1 MNNNDFILERISETI
16 FSSGKLTVNI
26 YSLLN
31 DKGSSDG
38 KAYPAHVLNKY
49 TSTKYSN
56 GQVLGEFN
64 YGRNSLIL
72 GFSYIDRSSNP
83 MIRESVNFGEDYI
96 TSQDVANIVAY
107 EQHIIANFNS
117 IFVQGIN
124 NTYTIDQSNSPLFE
138 IKNSRGTSVNFTPVI
153 VNRISNGMT
162 VPSPGIR
169 VGIVTHSSYFEDI
182 TFSSFQY
189 LAGQLAL
196 YNSHERLAALKDTF
210 KLTALFL
217 GKYRVSEPRG
227 GGNYQNFG
235 QTRNSFG
242 GGTNN
247 SYYGGQF
254 SNGSNQGGP
263 WSPQGNPNQQPAA
276 NPWATNQQPMA
287 NPWAANQQPTNNP
300 APWNTDNQLNNSPFA
315 NGDEGVGSNPFAREE
330 EAPVASA
337 NPRFRRATN
346 PEPVGSLNIDK
357 TATVKTEKSSLE
369 ELAKEANEAPATNG
383 SGLNSSILVEIDKM
397 TKEDSVDLSD
407 LDAIYDSIK

>member
-16 FSSGKLTVNI
+16 FSSGKLTVNL

-31 DKGSSDG
+31 DKGSNDG

-72 GFSYIDRSSNP
+72 GFSYTDRSANP

-96 TSQDVANIVAY
+96 TSQDVANIVAF
-107 EQHIIANFNS
+107 EQHIIANFSS
-117 IFVQGIN
+117 IFVQGVN
-124 NTYTIDQSNSPLFE
+124 NTYTIDPSTSPHFE
-138 IKNSRGTSVNFTPVI
+138 IKNSRGTSVSFTPVV

-169 VGIVTHSSYFEDI
+169 VGVTASYFEDI

-210 KLTALFL
+210 KLTALIL

-254 SNGSNQGGP
+254 ANGSNQGGA
-263 WSPQGNPNQQPAA
+263 WNPQGNPNQQQAA
-276 NPWATNQQPMA
+276 NPWANNQQPA
-287 NPWAANQQPTNNP
+287 SNPT
-300 APWNTDNQLNNSPFA
+300 PWNAGNQFNNSPFD

-330 EAPVASA
+330 EATAPAS
-337 NPRFRRATN
+337 NPRFRRATT
-346 PEPVGSLNIDK
+346 PEPVGNLNIDK

-369 ELAKEANEAPATNG
+369 ELAKEANEAPATAG
-383 SGLNSSILVEIDKM
+383 SGLNSSILGEIDKM

-407 LDAIYDSIK
+407 LSDIYDSIK

>member
-31 DKGSSDG
+31 DKGSNDG

-72 GFSYIDRSSNP
+72 GFSYIDRSANP

-107 EQHIIANFNS
+107 EQHIIANFSS
-117 IFVQGIN
+117 IFVQGVN
-124 NTYTIDQSNSPLFE
+124 NTYTINPSTSPHFE
-138 IKNSRGTSVNFTPVI
+138 IKNSRGVSVSFTPVI

-169 VGIVTHSSYFEDI
+169 VGVTNSYFEDI

-263 WSPQGNPNQQPAA
+263 WSPQGNPNQQPAD
-276 NPWATNQQPMA
+276 
-287 NPWAANQQPTNNP
+287 NPWAANQQPVNQQPTNNP
-300 APWNTDNQLNNSPFA
+300 TPWNTGNQFNNSPFD
-315 NGDEGVGSNPFAREE
+315 NGDEGVGSNPFSREE
-330 EAPVASA
+330 EAPAPAS
-337 NPRFRRATN
+337 NPRFRRATT
-346 PEPVGSLNIDK
+346 PEPVGNLNIDK

-369 ELAKEANEAPATNG
+369 ELAKEANETPATTG
-383 SGLNSSILVEIDKM
+383 SSLNASILGEIDNM

-407 LDAIYDSIK
+407 LSDIYDSIK

>member
-16 FSSGKLTVNI
+16 FSSGKLSVSI
-26 YSLLN
+26 YTLLN

-56 GQVLGEFN
+56 GQVLGEFM
-64 YGRNSLIL
+64 YGRTSLIL
-72 GFSYIDRSSNP
+72 GFSYNDRTANP

-117 IFVQGIN
+117 IFVQGVN
-124 NTYTIDQSNSPLFE
+124 NTYTINQSTSPYFE
-138 IKNSRGTSVNFTPVI
+138 IKNNRGTSVNFTPVI

-162 VPSPGIR
+162 VPNPGIR
-169 VGIVTHSSYFEDI
+169 VGIAVGAASYFEDI

-210 KLTALFL
+210 KLTTLFL

-254 SNGSNQGGP
+254 ANGSNQGGA
-263 WSPQGNPNQQPAA
+263 WNPQGNPNQQPA
-276 NPWATNQQPMA
+276 T
-287 NPWAANQQPTNNP
+287 NPWAANQQPTSNP
-300 APWNTDNQLNNSPFA
+300 TPWNNDNQADSYPFD
-315 NGDEGVGSNPFAREE
+315 NGDAGVGSNPFAREE
-330 EAPVASA
+330 EAPAPAS
-337 NPRFRRATN
+337 NPRFRRVS
-346 PEPVGSLNIDK
+346 EPAGNLNIDK

-369 ELAKEANEAPATNG
+369 ELAKEANETPATGG
-383 SGLNSSILVEIDKM
+383 SVLNSSILGEIDNM

-407 LDAIYDSIK
+407 LSDIYDSIK

>member
-16 FSSGKLTVNI
+16 FSSGKLTVNL

-31 DKGSSDG
+31 DKGSNDG

-72 GFSYIDRSSNP
+72 GFSYTDRSTNP

-107 EQHIIANFNS
+107 EQHIIANFSS
-117 IFVQGIN
+117 IFVQGVN
-124 NTYTIDQSNSPLFE
+124 NTYTINPSTSPHFE
-138 IKNSRGTSVNFTPVI
+138 IKNSRGVSVSFTPVV

-169 VGIVTHSSYFEDI
+169 VGVTASYFEDI

-210 KLTALFL
+210 KLTALIL

-254 SNGSNQGGP
+254 ANGSNQGGA
-263 WSPQGNPNQQPAA
+263 WNPQGNPNQQPTA
-276 NPWATNQQPMA
+276 NPWANNQQPA
-287 NPWAANQQPTNNP
+287 SNPT
-300 APWNTDNQLNNSPFA
+300 PWNTGNQFNNSPFD
-315 NGDEGVGSNPFAREE
+315 NGDEGVGSNPFSSEE
-330 EAPVASA
+330 ESPAPAA
-337 NPRFRRATN
+337 NPRFRRATT
-346 PEPVGSLNIDK
+346 PEPAGNLNIDK

-369 ELAKEANEAPATNG
+369 ELAKEANEAPATAG
-383 SGLNSSILVEIDKM
+383 SSLNASILGEIDNM

-407 LDAIYDSIK
+407 LSDIYDSIK